1 MKDDGRREAGWRTL
15 FEPKILRRLGVCV
28 VLQFFQQF
36 AGINA
41 IVYFTPHILKSSG
54 TVATLGSSLR
64 LSADSAALLAT
75 AVTYFPKIPAM
86 FLTMA
91 LVAIALYGIFFNLS
105 LGPVPNIYT
114 AESFPA
120 RARSAA
126 MTVSL
131 CAQFLA
137 HAMVSF
143 WFPVLMASRG
153 APAVLYSFAGICG
166 VAGLFACTLAE

>member
-1 MKDDGRREAGWRTL
+1 
-15 FEPKILRRLGVCV
+15 
-28 VLQFFQQF
+28 
-36 AGINA
+36 
-41 IVYFTPHILKSSG
+41 
-54 TVATLGSSLR
+54 
-64 LSADSAALLAT
+64 
-75 AVTYFPKIPAM
+75 
-86 FLTMA
+86 MA
-91 LVAIALYGIFFNLS
+91 LVTIALYGIFFNLS

-166 VAGLFACTLAE
+166 VAGLFACTLAETKQASLEAIASELD